1 VRIDRLFR
9 FEGRVG
15 RAEHW
20 RIAIVATLFETMLN
34 AAVFNPL
41 DGERDP
47 LAIVLGALATSVIV
61 AATLTTA
68 VKRWHD
74 RGRSWKWLL
83 IVFIPVAGAVWA
95 FIELGF
101 LEGTP
106 GPNRYGWPDSGSPF
120 VG

>member
-20 RIAIVATLFETMLN
+20 RTAIVATVAETMLN
-34 AAVFNPL
+34 AAVFNPAG
-41 DGERDP
+41 GERDQV
-47 LAIVLGALATSVIV
+47 AILLGVLATTVIV
-61 AATLTTA
+61 AITLTTT

-74 RGRSWKWLL
+74 RGKSGVWLP
-83 IVFIPVAGAVWA
+83 IIFIPVVGASWA

-101 LEGTP
+101 LPGIT
-106 GPNRYGWPDSGSPF
+106 GPNRYGWPERRSPF
-120 VG
+120 VA